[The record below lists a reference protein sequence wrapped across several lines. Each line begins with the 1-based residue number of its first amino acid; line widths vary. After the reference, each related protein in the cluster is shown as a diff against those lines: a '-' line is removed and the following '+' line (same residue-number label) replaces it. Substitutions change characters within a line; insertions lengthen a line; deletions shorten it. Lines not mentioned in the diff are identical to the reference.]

1 MDIEEFEVIEELVA
15 WNLSFN
21 IPIEETLKQV
31 DKLEYL
37 FLFINVE

>member
-1 MDIEEFEVIEELVA
+1 MDFEEIEELVA

-21 IPIEETLKQV
+21 IPIEETLKEI

-37 FLFINVE
+37 FLFDIIPH